1 MNRKS
6 SLVIVYHRQPYEEE
20 VVGDRVVYRENKS
33 PNGIV
38 PTLKSFFGRV
48 PEGKG
53 AWVAWKQVSPKRK
66 ESFERVINIEDSYG
80 RYSVSRLPLTAEQ
93 VRMFYHVTSKEA
105 LWPILHSFPWLF
117 RYDTTDWNTFR
128 EVNWLFAEAA
138 AAQAEDDALVW
149 VHDYNLWLVPG
160 YLRRIKPSLKIA
172 FFHHTPFPGP
182 DVFNILPW
190 REEIVDSLLACDLVG
205 FHIPRYAK
213 NFADVARAL
222 RDVEVDAT
230 TRVEDGMSPSG
241 LALSEPEVPVA
252 VRHKGHKVGID
263 AFPVGTNPNF
273 VARVLDTEAN
283 QTLQSEIEEELRDRR
298 LIVAVGRTDYTK
310 GIRETLQGFE
320 RLLERRPEL
329 HTRVKLM
336 VVSVQAATGMRIYR
350 DTQRE
355 VEALVGRINGRFST
369 LGWTPI
375 LLFSNAIPFDKL
387 IAYYRR
393 ADVCVITPLR
403 DGLNLVAKEYVAAK
417 RGQEGALVLSE
428 FTGCAVE
435 FPQAI
440 LTNPYSDRA
449 MDAAL
454 DQALDMAPD
463 EARARMAAM
472 YETVR
477 RYDVARWADHTF
489 ERFDEIGTPDE
500 PPALKA
506 V

>member
-1 MNRKS
+1 
-6 SLVIVYHRQPYEEE
+6 
-20 VVGDRVVYRENKS
+20 
-33 PNGIV
+33 
-38 PTLKSFFGRV
+38 
-48 PEGKG
+48 
-53 AWVAWKQVSPKRK
+53 
-66 ESFERVINIEDSYG
+66 
-80 RYSVSRLPLTAEQ
+80 
-93 VRMFYHVTSKEA
+93 
-105 LWPILHSFPWLF
+105 
-117 RYDTTDWNTFR
+117 
-128 EVNWLFAEAA
+128 
-138 AAQAEDDALVW
+138 
-149 VHDYNLWLVPG
+149 
-160 YLRRIKPSLKIA
+160 
-172 FFHHTPFPGP
+172 
-182 DVFNILPW
+182 
-190 REEIVDSLLACDLVG
+190 
-205 FHIPRYAK
+205 
-213 NFADVARAL
+213 
-222 RDVEVDAT
+222 
-230 TRVEDGMSPSG
+230 
-241 LALSEPEVPVA
+241 
-252 VRHKGHKVGID
+252 
-263 AFPVGTNPNF
+263 
-273 VARVLDTEAN
+273 
-283 QTLQSEIEEELRDRR
+283 
-298 LIVAVGRTDYTK
+298 
-310 GIRETLQGFE
+310 
-320 RLLERRPEL
+320 
-329 HTRVKLM
+329 M

-463 EARARMAAM
+463 EARARMASM